1 MPIQKNNFPEQLR
14 TFDPFHNAV
23 ERLFG
28 DIATFAKECC
38 DDFWKHT
45 DLSPFRAIEPLGCFV
60 NFESLMFVSLHYL
73 LYGGKPEVFINPGME
88 SGVAVVTSRYNVPGI
103 AQDLEPKVRD
113 QFPKLIDEIENRW
126 KVSGLKERVR
136 RTLDDAERVRKDIE
150 DIQINYALNSAC
162 RYVGK

>member
-1 MPIQKNNFPEQLR
+1 
-14 TFDPFHNAV
+14 
-23 ERLFG
+23 
-28 DIATFAKECC
+28 
-38 DDFWKHT
+38 
-45 DLSPFRAIEPLGCFV
+45 
-60 NFESLMFVSLHYL
+60 
-73 LYGGKPEVFINPGME
+73 ME